1 MLFDRKLDFTE
12 TKEQEWELLK
22 SKIGSGIEL
31 PLPDSERWF
40 LATADGDDIIIE
52 SAKANVRPLM
62 IYDPAKI
69 DFEEFSIVATH
80 YNDFLELQVRTMS
93 DTHEIKD
100 KVKNLRFVFMLIYH
114 LL

>member
-1 MLFDRKLDFTE
+1 MLFDRKLNFSD
-12 TKEQEWELLK
+12 TKEEEWELLK

-40 LATADGDDIIIE
+40 LATVDGDDIVIE

-62 IYDPAKI
+62 IYDPVKI
-69 DFEEFSIVATH
+69 DFEEFSIVASH
-80 YNDFLELQVRTMS
+80 YNSFLELQVRTMS

-100 KVKNLRFVFMLIYH
+100 KVRNLRYVFMLIYH